1 MLLGPALVATGGW
14 WIGAILVVFFL
25 TAALLPEHG
34 DGAPSRTWRQVLA
47 NGGPALIFAAGYQL
61 TGHDALL
68 TGAAAT
74 IAATTADTWATEVG
88 RAIGGEPWSVRT
100 RQRVPSGTSG
110 AVSGAGTLATVA
122 GALLIAIVAF
132 LLRSISP
139 AGDHPGVGAVIAI
152 GLAGALG
159 SLIDSVLGAT
169 LQARFACVT
178 CGHRSESPSP
188 HLPGH
193 RMYPASGIP
202 WLTNSAVNLSSALA
216 AGVVASLLASI
227 VQ

>member
-14 WIGAILVVFFL
+14 WLGAILVVFFF

-34 DGAPSRTWRQVLA
+34 DGAPSRTWRQVFA

-61 TGHDALL
+61 TGYDALL

-74 IAATTADTWATEVG
+74 IAATTADTWATEIG

-122 GALLIAIVAF
+122 GAILIAIVAF

-152 GLAGALG
+152 GIAGTLG
-159 SLIDSVLGAT
+159 SVIDSVLGAT
-169 LQARFACVT
+169 LQARFICVT

-193 RMYPASGIP
+193 RMQPESGIP